1 MLYSEGS
8 GTRKVGFY
16 GTYPG
21 IKSKNGFAVYILN
34 DDFCSRKEKR
44 KISLFWHI
52 WWLCKNMSKNLGK
65 WRNLALVNLPIPIS
79 LPKLKTQV
87 LNTNSY
93 CKRWWS
99 IISVK
104 YVVRISLQIFC
115 LSCIFPPYVD
125 QISTKKIDE
134 VTDERIV
141 YTFGVQHHAFTK
153 KKKIC
158 FNGFHFLAKTI
169 IRSGY
174 IFCFFWLIT

>member
-44 KISLFWHI
+44 KNSLFWHI
-52 WWLCKNMSKNLGK
+52 WWLCKNMSKNLG
-65 WRNLALVNLPIPIS
+65 
-79 LPKLKTQV
+79 KLKTQV

-125 QISTKKIDE
+125 QISTKKLTKWLMSELSIPLE
-134 VTDERIV
+134 FNIMHS
-141 YTFGVQHHAFTK
+141 QK

-158 FNGFHFLAKTI
+158 FNGFHVLAKTI